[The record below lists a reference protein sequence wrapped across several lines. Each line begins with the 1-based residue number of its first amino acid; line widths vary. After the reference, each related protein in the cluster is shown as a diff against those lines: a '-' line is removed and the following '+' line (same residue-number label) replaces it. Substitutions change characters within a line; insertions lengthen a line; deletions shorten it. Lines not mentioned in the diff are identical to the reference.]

1 MAGGFL
7 FWGREEEQLRQTEV
21 LSLAEPYST
30 WDGRGGARDTWNTR
44 QGVQGISQHLD
55 AFLDLLNH
63 TEILTPGRA
72 RMIKQKLRKEETGVL
87 YEHKAVL

>member
-30 WDGRGGARDTWNTR
+30 WDRRGGARDTWNTR
-44 QGVQGISQHLD
+44 QSVRGISTASGCFFGFAESHRNSD
-55 AFLDLLNH
+55 
-63 TEILTPGRA
+63 P
-72 RMIKQKLRKEETGVL
+72 RKGQNDKAEVKERGDWCPVS
-87 YEHKAVL
+87 AVL